1 VGDID
6 PRAGLREEG
15 SRRGEA
21 GPTAQD
27 AAGGEGAAR
36 TAREGDLDL
45 LLARAAAGLAASTGA
60 RCVLAVDRAASGAA
74 LRVAAAA
81 GPGAVPAP
89 PDPPILAA
97 LAGGPEPVDLGRP
110 GASPPERAAAARGLA
125 AAVGL
130 GRAGGEPW
138 AALVVAGPPDRP
150 GAVRPRTLAAL
161 AAAARRLEGP
171 TAAHAAARRLAHL
184 DEDVQ
189 RLDRLASLGG
199 LLAEVAHEVRNPL
212 VSVKTFLQLLPD
224 RLGDPDFL
232 TDFHAVVAEE
242 LRRIERL
249 LDVVLVH
256 ARPRPEEAET
266 RASAREVFDAVARLL
281 AHRALEAGERI
292 EVDVPEGD
300 VAVPLAADALRQ
312 VVLNLVL
319 NALDA
324 TPEGGAVHLRARV
337 GPRGC
342 ELAVEDEGPGVP
354 PGERERIFEPFHSGK
369 PGRAGGLGLAISRRL
384 VEQAGGRLEVEDR
397 PRGGAVFAIRL
408 PG

>member
-1 VGDID
+1 MGDTD
-6 PRAGLREEG
+6 PRAGPWEKR
-15 SRRGEA
+15 SRRAEPEPA
-21 GPTAQD
+21 GR
-27 AAGGEGAAR
+27 GAAAEHR
-36 TAREGDLDL
+36 AATEGDLDL
-45 LLARAAAGLAASTGA
+45 LLARAAEGLAAATGA
-60 RCVLAVDRAASGAA
+60 RCVMALDRASSGGE

-81 GPGAVPAP
+81 GPGAVPAAP
-89 PDPPILAA
+89 GSPFLAA
-97 LAGGPEPVDLGRP
+97 LASGPDPVDLGRP
-110 GASPPERAAAARGLA
+110 GASSAERDAADRGFA

-171 TAAHAAARRLAHL
+171 TAAHGAAQRLAHL

-224 RLGDPDFL
+224 RLEEPEFI
-232 TDFHAVVAEE
+232 TEFHAVVAEE

-256 ARPRPEEAET
+256 ARPRSEEAEP
-266 RASAREVFDAVARLL
+266 RASAREIFDAVARLL
-281 AHRALEAGERI
+281 THRALDAGERI
-292 EVDVPEGD
+292 EVDVPEED
-300 VAVPLAADALRQ
+300 VEVPLAADALRQ
-312 VVLNLVL
+312 VVLNLAL

-324 TPEGGAVHLRARV
+324 TPEGGAVHLRARA

-354 PGERERIFEPFHSGK
+354 PAERERIFEPFHSGK

-384 VEQAGGRLEVEDR
+384 VEQAGGRLEVGDGTG
-397 PRGGAVFAIRL
+397 GGAVFAIRL